1 MAQDIALRP
10 VVDPDLEDAERALL
24 EKSADGLFP
33 ATLPLPEEPGLGGRT
48 KADIWTALGASAVCA
63 LLPVT
68 ILWALIGVWPGLAVG
83 LAAQA
88 GLIWVGVQFG
98 FEAFILTVVGV
109 HLLAWLLIVVLGC
122 GTDERQRVARLRHGR
137 YYLAEDFGDDSLR
150 ELLGHSPLRR
160 MERAQAAVTAV
171 LQSQVD
177 RDGLLDDIANDVTL
191 PAQQYEIA
199 QRLAELTRLA
209 RKVRTAAGDAS
220 GSRVEEVLRTQRQA
234 LRLSSSALEER
245 VEALERYAEN
255 TRAADAAY
263 REWEAVRE
271 LEQLGEDM
279 HELVVNTVRDEL
291 AVAEIEG
298 LADRS
303 RLQDLHRMLD
313 EAREAGLLA
322 TRFADAPAD
331 RRSGDSGRA

>member
-1 MAQDIALRP
+1 M
-10 VVDPDLEDAERALL
+10 
-24 EKSADGLFP
+24 
-33 ATLPLPEEPGLGGRT
+33 
-48 KADIWTALGASAVCA
+48 
-63 LLPVT
+63 
-68 ILWALIGVWPGLAVG
+68 
-83 LAAQA
+83 
-88 GLIWVGVQFG
+88 
-98 FEAFILTVVGV
+98 
-109 HLLAWLLIVVLGC
+109 
-122 GTDERQRVARLRHGR
+122 
-137 YYLAEDFGDDSLR
+137 
-150 ELLGHSPLRR
+150 
-160 MERAQAAVTAV
+160 
-171 LQSQVD
+171 
-177 RDGLLDDIANDVTL
+177 TL

-209 RKVRTAAGDAS
+209 RKGRTAAGDAS
-220 GSRVEEVLRTQRQA
+220 GSRVEEVLRVQRQA

-322 TRFADAPAD
+322 TRFPGEPAE
-331 RRSGDSGRA
+331 RRSGDSSRA

>member
-1 MAQDIALRP
+1 M
-10 VVDPDLEDAERALL
+10 
-24 EKSADGLFP
+24 
-33 ATLPLPEEPGLGGRT
+33 
-48 KADIWTALGASAVCA
+48 
-63 LLPVT
+63 
-68 ILWALIGVWPGLAVG
+68 
-83 LAAQA
+83 
-88 GLIWVGVQFG
+88 
-98 FEAFILTVVGV
+98 
-109 HLLAWLLIVVLGC
+109 
-122 GTDERQRVARLRHGR
+122 ARLRHGR

-209 RKVRTAAGDAS
+209 RRVRTAAGDAS

-271 LEQLGEDM
+271 LEELGEDM

-303 RLQDLHRMLD
+303 RLQDLHRVLD

-322 TRFADAPAD
+322 TRFGDEPAD

>member
-1 MAQDIALRP
+1 
-10 VVDPDLEDAERALL
+10 
-24 EKSADGLFP
+24 
-33 ATLPLPEEPGLGGRT
+33 
-48 KADIWTALGASAVCA
+48 
-63 LLPVT
+63 
-68 ILWALIGVWPGLAVG
+68 
-83 LAAQA
+83 
-88 GLIWVGVQFG
+88 
-98 FEAFILTVVGV
+98 
-109 HLLAWLLIVVLGC
+109 
-122 GTDERQRVARLRHGR
+122 
-137 YYLAEDFGDDSLR
+137 
-150 ELLGHSPLRR
+150 

-177 RDGLLDDIANDVTL
+177 LDGLLDDIANDVTL

-279 HELVVNTVRDEL
+279 HELVANTVRDEL

-313 EAREAGLLA
+313 EAREAGLPPAHLRPPHQVGEGGGVGQVRDPVAGRGVLA
-322 TRFADAPAD
+322 VRPFDQEGPGGQDAVPPAAAAACLLD
-331 RRSGDSGRA
+331 RCQGLLARRPHCQHRES